1 MHPEVHLFL
10 TLIFNCRLKLL
21 GTQEE
26 AAEAYDIAAIKFRGM
41 NAVTNF
47 NITRYDVERIIASNT
62 LLSGDL
68 AKRKQQ
74 PEFDNES
81 LRQTPPTHNSNSEA
95 LHLPTQSNQS
105 ESEWKMALYQSSQQ
119 LIPKPRLPS
128 AITDDGSQLGV
139 EDSARM
145 GAHFSNA
152 SSIVTSCSFSSSR
165 EESPDKT
172 SLSMVFGMPQST
184 SKPFAT
190 SGSNMNSSSW
200 IASAQQLRAAN
211 CMSQLPVFA
220 AWSDS

>member
-1 MHPEVHLFL
+1 M
-10 TLIFNCRLKLL
+10 KLL

-47 NITRYDVERIIASNT
+47 DITRYDVERIIASNT

-68 AKRKQQ
+68 ARRKQQQ

-81 LRQTPPTHNSNSEA
+81 LRQSPANNHNSNAEA
-95 LHLPTQSNQS
+95 MPLPSHSQSSQS
-105 ESEWKMALYQSSQQ
+105 ESDWKMALYQSSQQ
-119 LIPKPRLPS
+119 LIPKPRLLS

-139 EDSARM
+139 EDSAKM

-152 SSIVTSCSFSSSR
+152 SSMVTSCSLSSSR

-184 SKPFAT
+184 SKPFAAPA
-190 SGSNMNSSSW
+190 SNNMSSSW

-220 AWSDS
+220 SWTDT

>member
-1 MHPEVHLFL
+1 
-10 TLIFNCRLKLL
+10 
-21 GTQEE
+21 
-26 AAEAYDIAAIKFRGM
+26 M

-47 NITRYDVERIIASNT
+47 DITRYDVERIIASST

-68 AKRKQQ
+68 AKRK

-81 LRQTPPTHNSNSEA
+81 LRQSPSTHNSNSEA
-95 LHLPTQSNQS
+95 MPLPSQSSSQS
-105 ESEWKMALYQSSQQ
+105 ESDWKMALYQSSQQ
-119 LIPKPRLPS
+119 LIPKPRMLS
-128 AITDDGSQLGV
+128 AINDDGSQLGV

-152 SSIVTSCSFSSSR
+152 SSMVTSCSLSSSR

-190 SGSNMNSSSW
+190 SANNMNTSW
-200 IASAQQLRAAN
+200 IASAQQIRAAN

-220 AWSDS
+220 AWTDT

>member
-1 MHPEVHLFL
+1 M
-10 TLIFNCRLKLL
+10 ILL

-47 NITRYDVERIIASNT
+47 DITRYDVERIIASNT
-62 LLSGDL
+62 LLSGDV

-74 PEFDNES
+74 PDFNNES
-81 LRQTPPTHNSNSEA
+81 LSESPPTHNSNAEA
-95 LHLPTQSNQS
+95 SMPLPSQSSQS
-105 ESEWKMALYQSSQQ
+105 ESDWKMALYQSSQQ
-119 LIPKPRLPS
+119 QLIPKPRLLS

-139 EDSARM
+139 EDSAKMM

-152 SSIVTSCSFSSSR
+152 SSMVTSCSLSSSR

-172 SLSMVFGMPQST
+172 SLSMVFGMPQPT
-184 SKPFAT
+184 SRPFAAPA
-190 SGSNMNSSSW
+190 SNMNSSSSW

-220 AWSDS
+220 GWTDT

>member
-1 MHPEVHLFL
+1 M
-10 TLIFNCRLKLL
+10 KLL

-47 NITRYDVERIIASNT
+47 DITRYDVERIIASNT

-81 LRQTPPTHNSNSEA
+81 LRRSPTHNSNSEA
-95 LHLPTQSNQS
+95 MPLPSQNSSQS
-105 ESEWKMALYQSSQQ
+105 ESDWKMALYQSSQQ
-119 LIPKPRLPS
+119 LVPKQLMLS
-128 AITDDGSQLGV
+128 AINDDGSQIGV

-152 SSIVTSCSFSSSR
+152 SSMVTSCSLSSSR

-184 SKPFAT
+184 SKPFAA
-190 SGSNMNSSSW
+190 SASNMNTSW

-220 AWSDS
+220 AWTDT